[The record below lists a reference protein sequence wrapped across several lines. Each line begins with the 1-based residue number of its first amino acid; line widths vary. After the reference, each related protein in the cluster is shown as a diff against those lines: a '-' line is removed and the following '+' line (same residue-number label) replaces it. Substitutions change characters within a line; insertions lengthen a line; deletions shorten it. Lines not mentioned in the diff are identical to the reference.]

1 MICDLNHPHVPLSDW
16 HKFGREFSPLI
27 AEIIDRDEAKLP
39 EWLVP
44 VAHGVF
50 TASDALLRKA
60 GHRDGMRRPRGWRE
74 AIGVDVDGVYVRH
87 VDPVDPYNARWLLVR
102 ECFVQG
108 LWMVERWT
116 QRRRYPGSDEILVHQ
131 FGSTPI
137 FTRSCPAAM
146 RLAMLCH
153 PKPPAGLHWIAA

>member
-50 TASDALLRKA
+50 TASDALLRKT
-60 GHRDGMRRPRGWRE
+60 GHRDGMRRPRG
-74 AIGVDVDGVYVRH
+74 
-87 VDPVDPYNARWLLVR
+87 
-102 ECFVQG
+102 
-108 LWMVERWT
+108 
-116 QRRRYPGSDEILVHQ
+116 
-131 FGSTPI
+131 
-137 FTRSCPAAM
+137 
-146 RLAMLCH
+146 
-153 PKPPAGLHWIAA
+153 